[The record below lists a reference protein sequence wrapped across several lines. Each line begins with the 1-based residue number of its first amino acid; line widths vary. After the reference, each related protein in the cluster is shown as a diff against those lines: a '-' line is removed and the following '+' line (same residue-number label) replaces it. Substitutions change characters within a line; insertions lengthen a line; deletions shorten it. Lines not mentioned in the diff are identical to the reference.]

1 MKNTIRILSI
11 VAVVMSVLSLL
22 SCGVVILFQRP
33 LLELFNYSSDVPFS
47 VPISTILDYLR
58 IFFFASFVCL
68 VVHIRKLGIWA
79 EIVLLAL
86 NILPLHAF
94 ITTMLSYA
102 ETIFKTR
109 LGYMA
114 MAGNSMVKALCA
126 WPNLFFGYAYPL
138 CLLVCGMSIAYKV
151 LHKSN
156 SRNKTA
162 A

>member
-1 MKNTIRILSI
+1 MKNTIRILSV

-22 SCGVVILFQRP
+22 SCGVVILFQKP

-47 VPISTILDYLR
+47 VPLSTIFDYLR

-68 VVHIRKLGIWA
+68 VVNSRKLGIWA
-79 EIVLLAL
+79 EIVLLVL
-86 NILPLHAF
+86 NILPLHSF
-94 ITTMLSYA
+94 LITMVTYA
-102 ETIFKTR
+102 ETTFKTQ
-109 LGYMA
+109 LGGVA

-126 WPNLFFGYAYPL
+126 WPNLIFGYAYPL

-151 LHKSN
+151 LQKGK
-156 SRNKTA
+156 SRNNPA